1 MDIHAV
7 LYWPVSLG
15 LFLGLGFA
23 IIYRL
28 YFHPLARYPGPL
40 LNRLCGIPT
49 LYHAGKGDLHLYLY
63 KLHHRYGEYVRYSTN
78 KLSINN
84 VKALPDIYGFNKN
97 TSKPEEFYSA
107 FRVNKHAINTFNTS
121 SKEGHRRKRRIM
133 AKAFSTTSL
142 QSYEP
147 FISTCVN
154 HFIKKLRDNSD
165 MGQESFN
172 MAYEFNCLMLDIMG
186 GLCFGESFGFVEG
199 KGDTVMAQAHAR
211 TFRIYM
217 TGHEPLLKR
226 LYLDRL
232 LFPQLMAASTALGD
246 YAKSHTYRRIEK
258 YGLNIVNTERGYEDI
273 MAHLLDAGDE
283 ETGTKYSRDELLG
296 EGILMMMAGSDT
308 SSSALTATIF
318 YLSRH
323 PEAMKKLRSELN
335 STFQQASGIEPV
347 VAENCRYLRACIDE
361 AMRMS
366 PPAPTNIPRIVG
378 EEGILI
384 DGVHFQPGV
393 YVGVPNFTLFR
404 NPEYFDAPHTY
415 NPDRWIV
422 DTRTGVTE
430 EDVKKA
436 LAAFQ
441 PFSIGP
447 RHCIGRHLAMKEV
460 SLILANLFFFFDI
473 EPVGKSGELAA
484 STLPVPRGSVIMD
497 QHDVYTSLEDNVS
510 IRLRIREQ
518 KVESSE

>member
-1 MDIHAV
+1 MEIHAIHTR
-7 LYWPVSLG
+7 PVSLG
-15 LFLGLGFA
+15 FLLGVCGLCC
-23 IIYRL
+23 IVIYRL
-28 YFHPLARYPGPL
+28 YFHPLAKYPGPL
-40 LNRLCGIPT
+40 VNRLCGIPT
-49 LYHAGKGDLHLYLY
+49 LYHAGKGDLHIHLF
-63 KLHHRYGEYVRYSTN
+63 KLHHQFGKYVRYSPN
-78 KLSINN
+78 KLSIND

-133 AKAFSTTSL
+133 AKAFSVAAL

-147 FISTCVN
+147 FISTQVV
-154 HFIKKLRDNSD
+154 HFIEKLQRNSD
-165 MGQESFN
+165 AGQESFN

-186 GLCFGESFGFVEG
+186 GLCFGESFGFVDG
-199 KGDTVMAQAHAR
+199 MGDTVMAQAHKR

-246 YAKSHTYRRIEK
+246 YAKSNTYRRIEK
-258 YGLNIVNTERGYEDI
+258 HSANIVDKEKGYEDI

-308 SSSALTATIF
+308 SSSALTATVF

-323 PEAMKKLRSELN
+323 PAVMRKLRSEIN
-335 STFQQASGIEPV
+335 STFQRVSDIEPRLT
-347 VAENCRYLRACIDE
+347 ENCRYLRACIDE
-361 AMRMS
+361 AMRLS
-366 PPAPTNIPRIVG
+366 PPAPTNIPRVVG
-378 EEGILI
+378 EGGISVGE
-384 DGVHFQPGV
+384 DHFQPGV

-404 NPEYFDAPHTY
+404 NSNYYDAPHTY

-422 DTRTGVTE
+422 DTQTGVTE
-430 EDVKKA
+430 DDVKIA
-436 LAAFQ
+436 QAAFQ
-441 PFSIGP
+441 PFSTGP

-460 SLILANLFFFFDI
+460 SFILANLLYVFDI
-473 EPVGKSGELAA
+473 EAVGKSGEL
-484 STLPVPRGSVIMD
+484 STSSLPIPTDSVIMD
-497 QHDVYTSLEDNVS
+497 QHDVYTSLEDEVL
-510 IRLRIREQ
+510 IRLHPR
-518 KVESSE
+518 KG

>member
-1 MDIHAV
+1 MDVHAIPIG
-7 LYWPVSLG
+7 LASLG
-15 LFLGLGFA
+15 IYLGVGGLCCV

-28 YFHPLARYPGPL
+28 YFHPLAKYPGPL
-40 LNRLCGIPT
+40 LNRLCGVPT
-49 LYHAGKGDLHLYLY
+49 LYHAAKGDLHIHLY
-63 KLHHRYGEYVRYSTN
+63 KLHCRYGKYTRYSPN
-78 KLSINN
+78 KLSINDVN
-84 VKALPDIYGFNKN
+84 ALPEIYGFNKN

-133 AKAFSTTSL
+133 AKGFSVAAL

-147 FISTCVN
+147 FISTQVA
-154 HFIKKLRDNSD
+154 HFIKKLQRNSD
-165 MGQESFN
+165 AGQKSFN

-186 GLCFGESFGFVEG
+186 GLCFGESFGFVDG
-199 KGDTVMAQAHAR
+199 KGDKVMAQAHKR
-211 TFRIYM
+211 CFRIYM

-246 YAKSHTYRRIEK
+246 YAKFNTYRRIEK
-258 YGLNIVNTERGYEDI
+258 HNANIVDKEKGYEDI
-273 MAHLLDAGDE
+273 MGHLLEAGDE

-308 SSSALTATIF
+308 SSSALTATVF

-323 PEAMKKLRSELN
+323 PVAMRKLRAEIT
-335 STFQQASGIEPV
+335 STFQRASDIEPRLT
-347 VAENCRYLRACIDE
+347 ENCRYLRACIDE
-361 AMRMS
+361 AMRLS
-366 PPAPTNIPRIVG
+366 PPAPTNIPRVVG
-378 EEGILI
+378 QEGISI
-384 DGVHFQPGV
+384 EDEHIQGGI

-404 NPEYFDAPHTY
+404 NENYYDAPHTY

-422 DTRTGVTE
+422 DTQAGVAE
-430 EDVKKA
+430 DDVKRA
-436 LAAFQ
+436 QAAFQ

-460 SLILANLFFFFDI
+460 SLILANLLYVFDI
-473 EPVGKSGELAA
+473 EAVGKSGELEP
-484 STLPVPRGSVIMD
+484 SSLPIPRDSVIMD
-497 QHDVYTSLEDNVS
+497 QHDVYTSLEDEVM
-510 IRLRIREQ
+510 IRLHPRRE
-518 KVESSE
+518 